1 MFDEETAVA
10 WKAVPQHAVV
20 VAGDGTE
27 LGAVEEILGDEE
39 EDIFHGVAL
48 KRAEGGDPVEVPAGR
63 ITKMTMEH
71 VVTDLTPDEAKAL
84 PTYRKR

>member
-1 MFDEETAVA
+1 MFDEETPVA
-10 WKAVPQHAVV
+10 WNAVPRHAVV

-48 KRAEGGDPVEVPAGR
+48 KRADDGEVVEVPAGR
-63 ITKMTMEH
+63 ITRMTMEH
-71 VVTDLTPDEAKAL
+71 LVTDLTQDEAKAL
-84 PTYRKR
+84 PAFRKR

>member
-1 MFDEETAVA
+1 MFDGETAVA
-10 WKAVPQHAVV
+10 WKAVPRDAVV

-27 LGAVEEILGDEE
+27 LGTVEEILGDEE

-48 KRAEGGDPVEVPAGR
+48 KRAEDGELVEVAAGR

-71 VVTDLTPDEAKAL
+71 VVTDLTLDEAKAL
-84 PTYRKR
+84 PAYRKS

>member
-10 WKAVPQHAVV
+10 WKAVPTDAVV

-27 LGAVEEILGDEE
+27 LGTVEEILGDEE
-39 EDIFHGVAL
+39 EDIFHGIVL
-48 KRAEGGDPVEVPAGR
+48 KRAEDGEPVEVPAGR

-71 VVTDLTPDEAKAL
+71 VVTDLTQDEAKAL
-84 PTYRKR
+84 PVYRKR